1 MDGRPIFGGWAAP
14 AKLKELTFTGIEAKE
29 DDPMPEIE
37 IMPGAEPFHFEGGEV
52 GCLVSHGF
60 TGTTQS
66 MRFLGEFLAREGGL
80 TVVGP
85 RLKGH
90 GTTPEDM
97 ARTTAEDWVRSVEEA
112 LHTLQQHCSQIFMT
126 GLSMG
131 GTLTLYMAAMYPDVL
146 AGAVPINGA
155 VFLNSPDLAG
165 LALAPGVPPAVPGV
179 GSDIKKPGVTEL
191 AYPVVPVPA
200 IRHIYALMAVTRELL
215 PRVTCPILAFQSR
228 DDHVVVP
235 DNAPYILEHVGAAE
249 KRLVWLEESYH
260 VATLD
265 NDKERIARETLRFIQ
280 AQRK

>member
-1 MDGRPIFGGWAAP
+1 MS
-14 AKLKELTFTGIEAKE
+14 
-29 DDPMPEIE
+29 EIDV
-37 IMPGAEPFHFEGGEV
+37 MPGAEPFFFEGNGV

-80 TVVGP
+80 TVIGP

-90 GTTPEDM
+90 GTSPADM
-97 ARTTAEDWVRSVEEA
+97 AQSTADDWICAVEEA
-112 LHTLQQHCSQIFMT
+112 MRVLQERCNQIFVT

-131 GTLTLYMAAMYPDVL
+131 GTLALYLAAMYPNVF

-155 VFLNSPDLAG
+155 VFLDSPDMA
-165 LALAPGVPPAVPGV
+165 ALAFGRGFPATVPGV
-179 GSDIKKPGVTEL
+179 GSDIKKPGEVEL

-200 IRHIYALMAVTRELL
+200 VRHIYALMGVTRELL
-215 PRVTCPILAFQSR
+215 PRVSCPALIFQSR

-235 DNAPYILEHVGAAE
+235 GNASYILEHICASD
-249 KRLVWLEESYH
+249 KRLVWLENSYH

-265 NDKERIARETLRFIQ
+265 NDKELIAAETLEFIQ
-280 AQRK
+280 ARV